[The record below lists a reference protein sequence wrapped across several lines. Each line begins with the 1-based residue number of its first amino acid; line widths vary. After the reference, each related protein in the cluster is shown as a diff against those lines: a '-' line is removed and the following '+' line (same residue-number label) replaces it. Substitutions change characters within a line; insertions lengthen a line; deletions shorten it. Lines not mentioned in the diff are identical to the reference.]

1 MSVNFIKPHRFVV
14 AFLCCFLWAGISRS
28 QNDNSKVTEPNVRF
42 GKIDPAG
49 FSQKSALHDS
59 TAEAVVLYERGDV
72 HFSMAGNDIQIVLEY
87 QTRIKILRKAGY
99 DRATVEIPLLK
110 AKSGPAEFVS
120 NIEGFTY
127 NESGGTIQTDKLTKE
142 GIFTEKVSGELSI
155 QKFTLP
161 DVREGSVIE
170 YRYRLTTPFSV
181 NHNPRTWKFQQ
192 RIPVAWSEYRIN
204 VHDYFYY
211 KMIMGGYLRLAIN
224 ENQPGTQSYR
234 FVVQNAPAFRDEAF
248 ITTPNDYISKIDFE
262 LASYSIPGAFPH
274 KISVSWPDM
283 DKTLLAENIFSGQLN
298 GQHSFLKDAARA
310 IIKTNPDTLSRLQAA
325 CRFINSQVVWDKSNS
340 FYSYNIRKAF
350 EDRKGDAGDINLM
363 LIALLRQMD
372 LPANPVIL
380 STRSHGHIMEEYAL
394 LRQFNYVVAH
404 VMVNGK
410 DMLLD
415 ATDPFLKTGMLP
427 FECLN
432 GHGRLV
438 VGRDSRFLP
447 IIPAERET
455 EVAGGTFTISAEG
468 DVKGVLKKT
477 NNGYSGLKHR
487 RQYVVDGE
495 AGYLENI
502 RRNRPAWQITSVEF
516 NNVKEVE
523 KGFEANYTLEI
534 PEACQRAGDRMYI
547 KPMLTEA
554 RFSNPFK
561 EPERLFPVDMGV
573 PMEETYF
580 STFTL
585 PAGYEV
591 EEAPKPMVMSL
602 PENEGRFTY
611 QVTVEGNRFTVTSRM
626 LLRKARF
633 YAEQY
638 HVLREFF
645 DKVVAKQAE
654 QVVIKRTGPVAEKK

>member
-1 MSVNFIKPHRFVV
+1 MSVNFTIPHRVAVVFV
-14 AFLCCFLWAGISRS
+14 FCLLWAGVLKG
-28 QNDNSKVTEPNVRF
+28 QNETAKIIEPTVRPGRADLSDFSKNPFPN
-42 GKIDPAG
+42 
-49 FSQKSALHDS
+49 DS

-72 HFSMAGNDIQIVLEY
+72 HFSFAGNDIQIVLEY
-87 QTRIKILRKAGY
+87 HTRIKVRRKAGY

-110 AKSGPAEFVS
+110 DKSGASEFVS
-120 NIEGFTY
+120 NIEGYTY
-127 NESGGTIQTDKLTKE
+127 NESGGTIQTDKLTRE
-142 GIFTEKVSGELSI
+142 GIFTEKVSGEVSV

-161 DVREGSVIE
+161 NVREGSVIE

-192 RIPVAWSEYRIN
+192 RIPVAWSEYRIS
-204 VHDYFYY
+204 VHEYFYY

-224 ENQPGTQSYR
+224 EKNPNREDYR

-262 LASYSIPGAFPH
+262 LASYAIPGSFPH
-274 KISVSWPDM
+274 KISVSWGDM
-283 DKTLLAENIFSGQLN
+283 DKTLLAENLFAGQMN
-298 GQHSFLKDAARA
+298 NQSSFLKDAARA
-310 IIKTNPDTLSRLQAA
+310 IMKTNPDTLSRLRAA
-325 CRFINSQVVWDKSNS
+325 CRFISSQVTWDKSNS
-340 FYSYNIRKAF
+340 FYSYNIKKAF
-350 EDRKGDAGDINLM
+350 DEHKGDAGDINLM
-363 LIALLRQMD
+363 LIALLRQLD

-380 STRSHGHIMEEYAL
+380 STRSHGHVMEEYAL

-415 ATDPFLKTGMLP
+415 ATDPLLKTGMLP

-438 VGRDSRFLP
+438 VGRESRFLP

-455 EVAGGTFTISAEG
+455 EVAGGTFTISADGE
-468 DVKGVLKKT
+468 VKGTLKKT
-477 NNGYSGLKHR
+477 HNGYSGLKHR
-487 RQYVVDGE
+487 RQYVAGGE
-495 AGYLENI
+495 AKYLESI
-502 RRNRPAWQITSVEF
+502 RKSRPAWQITRATF
-516 NNVKEVE
+516 NNVTEVE
-523 KGFEANYTLEI
+523 NGFEIEYTLEI
-534 PEACQRAGDRMYI
+534 PDACQRAGDRMYI

-554 RFSNPFK
+554 RFTNPFK

-573 PMEETYF
+573 PMDETYYT
-580 STFTL
+580 TFTL
-585 PAGYEV
+585 PDGYVV
-591 EEAPKPMVMSL
+591 EEAPKPLIMSL

-611 QVTVEGNRFTVTSRM
+611 QVAVDGNRFTVTSRM

-638 HVLREFF
+638 PQLREFF

-654 QVVIKRTGPVAEKK
+654 LLVIKRSGAVAEKK

>member
-1 MSVNFIKPHRFVV
+1 MFCNSTLPHRFTAV
-14 AFLCCFLWAGISRS
+14 FLFCLLWVNLSIAQKKEAS
-28 QNDNSKVTEPNVRF
+28 VTDPDIRF
-42 GKIDPAG
+42 GRITPAD
-49 FSQKSALHDS
+49 FSQQVAKNDS

-72 HFSMAGNDIQIVLEY
+72 HFSVAGNDIQIILEY
-87 QTRIKILRKAGY
+87 QTRIKIRRKAGY
-99 DRATVEIPLLK
+99 DHATVEIPLFK
-110 AKSGPAEFVS
+110 GKGGPGEFVN
-120 NIEGFTY
+120 NIDGFTY

-142 GIFTEKVSGELSI
+142 GVFIEKVSNEFSI

-161 DVREGSVIE
+161 NVREGSIIE

-192 RIPVAWSEYRIN
+192 RIPVLWSEYRIN
-204 VHDYFYY
+204 VYAYFYY
-211 KMIMGGYLRLAIN
+211 KMIMGGYLQLAIN
-224 ENQPGTQSYR
+224 ENGSTGQSYR

-262 LASYSIPGAFPH
+262 LASYSIPGSFPR
-274 KISVSWPDM
+274 KISVSWADM
-283 DKTLLAENIFSGQLN
+283 DKTLLAESSFSGQFN
-298 GQHSFLKDAARA
+298 GAGSFLKDAARA
-310 IIKTNPDTLSRLQAA
+310 IIKTNPDTLSRLRAA
-325 CRFINSQVVWDKSNS
+325 CQFISSQVIWDKSNS
-340 FYSYNIRKAF
+340 FFSYSIKKAF
-350 EDRKGDAGDINLM
+350 DDRKGDAGDINLM
-363 LIALLRQMD
+363 LIALLRQLD

-380 STRSHGHIMEEYAL
+380 STRSHGHVMEEYAL

-438 VGRDSRFLP
+438 AGRDSRFLP
-447 IIPAERET
+447 IVPVEREV
-455 EVAGGTFTISAEG
+455 EVAGGEFTISTGG
-468 DVKGVLKKT
+468 DLKGTLKKT
-477 NNGYSGLKHR
+477 HNGYSGLKHR
-487 RQYVVDGE
+487 REYVVDGE
-495 AGYLENI
+495 AKYLESI
-502 RRNRPAWQITSVEF
+502 RKSRPAWQINKVAF
-516 NNVKEVE
+516 NNVSEVE
-523 KGFEANYTLEI
+523 NGFEATYMLEI
-534 PEACQRAGDRMYI
+534 PDGCQRAGDRMYI
-547 KPMLTEA
+547 RPMLTEA

-573 PMEETYF
+573 PMDETYYT
-580 STFTL
+580 TFIL

-591 EEAPKPMVMSL
+591 EESPKPMVMSL

-611 QVTVEGNRFTVTSRM
+611 QVAVDGNRFTVTSRM
-626 LLRKARF
+626 LLRKGRF

-638 HVLREFF
+638 QMLREFF

-654 QVVIKRTGPVAEKK
+654 QVVIKRTAPVAEKK